1 MATIFDASR
10 DGLLPDA
17 DIDVL
22 AVSIDV
28 VLDAAEYQIATEG
41 TPNPDMT
48 VDLLAALK
56 LYTAAIE
63 PEETGLYYLVNKA
76 LRSEDRSVVKP
87 FTGIIWL
94 IMKGLKSLPAIED
107 TVIFRGVKKNL
118 SGQYIKG
125 TKVTWS
131 AFSSCT
137 STLEVL
143 SNPMFLGP
151 SGDRTFFMIT
161 HTSKRARDIS
171 RISLVPG
178 EDEIILPPN
187 SRFDVVSVLVSADG
201 RVDVHL
207 KEITPLD
214 PIMTFPVTPTSKD
227 RDVAQAVDEAVARE
241 RQLALER
248 ERQLQEAVEAAAAR
262 ERQQALERERQLQE
276 AVQQATARER
286 QLALEREKVAQEEAD
301 SRMASLLQSMELQ
314 ESNRRQHAPT
324 PAPNS
329 LSQVRILLS

>member
-1 MATIFDASR
+1 MSNFASGNAHVRLLASLFNGNDESLSAKSPLVGLFSKYKSMPPQTLREATTTIFDAAR

-41 TPNPDMT
+41 TPTPDMT

-76 LRSEDRSVVKP
+76 LRSEERSVVKP

-94 IMKGLKSLPAIED
+94 IMKGLRSLPAIED

-137 STLEVL
+137 STLEV
-143 SNPMFLGP
+143 
-151 SGDRTFFMIT
+151 RTVFNAIFF
-161 HTSKRARDIS
+161 
-171 RISLVPG
+171 
-178 EDEIILPPN
+178 
-187 SRFDVVSVLVSADG
+187 
-201 RVDVHL
+201 
-207 KEITPLD
+207 
-214 PIMTFPVTPTSKD
+214 
-227 RDVAQAVDEAVARE
+227 
-241 RQLALER
+241 
-248 ERQLQEAVEAAAAR
+248 
-262 ERQQALERERQLQE
+262 
-276 AVQQATARER
+276 
-286 QLALEREKVAQEEAD
+286 
-301 SRMASLLQSMELQ
+301 
-314 ESNRRQHAPT
+314 
-324 PAPNS
+324 
-329 LSQVRILLS
+329 